1 MINNTYQ
8 NNTPLRLKPQSL
20 NNQSNNMNSSNI
32 NLRNSN
38 NIYPQSMQRRIETET
53 WDKTKGPYGVRFDEM
68 ETHMKLGQ
76 KRYKD
81 DLEYLMSLKDGR
93 HGEMTQKEWEEYNR
107 KLHYMNDRYAY
118 GELDRINF
126 LRGVTRGYAD
136 EIAAHKE
143 KLKQQKKLDDLEERK
158 KFVDVGAL
166 ERAEKE
172 KENEK
177 KKLLLRDQLNQLEL
191 INQKK
196 AYESQRDKDDDANM
210 IKNRNDPWEKQYINF
225 KNNLSKKNDRIFGN
239 AGKFNNLLKNP
250 YDPNIFKA
258 KNDDEYNKLMAE
270 AKLKEKNFIDKTE
283 LEKVNKDFNDYNNSL
298 KKLKEENKNRQKLYK
313 QYLDNQTEL
322 DKLNRL
328 KNTGDDM
335 RPQLLMPAYYYPNLP
350 EPVYHK
356 ARDSLLA
363 SKNQE
368 EYFGK
373 DMNKF
378 FRSDAE
384 QKTLMDY
391 EGHNRYLGDSKL
403 RHNPITC
410 PVNDYYYNKYVNK
423 LKKESEYIP
432 GQNDMNSRDNFINN
446 GQQILK

>member
-1 MINNTYQ
+1 
-8 NNTPLRLKPQSL
+8 
-20 NNQSNNMNSSNI
+20 
-32 NLRNSN
+32 
-38 NIYPQSMQRRIETET
+38 
-53 WDKTKGPYGVRFDEM
+53 M
-68 ETHMKLGQ
+68 E
-76 KRYKD
+76 
-81 DLEYLMSLKDGR
+81 
-93 HGEMTQKEWEEYNR
+93 
-107 KLHYMNDRYAY
+107 
-118 GELDRINF
+118 
-126 LRGVTRGYAD
+126 
-136 EIAAHKE
+136 
-143 KLKQQKKLDDLEERK
+143 DLEERK
-158 KFVDVGAL
+158 KFVDVNAL
-166 ERAEKE
+166 EKAEKE

-177 KKLLLRDQLNQLEL
+177 KKILLRDQLNQLDL

-196 AYESQRDKDDDANM
+196 AYENQRNKDNDAN
-210 IKNRNDPWEKQYINF
+210 ILKNNRDPWGKQYLSF

-239 AGKFNNLLKNP
+239 AEKFNNLLKNP

-270 AKLKEKNFIDKTE
+270 AKLREKNKIDPAE
-283 LEKVNKDFNDYNNSL
+283 LEKVNKDFNDYNNGL
-298 KKLKEENKNRQKLYK
+298 KRLKEENKNRQKLYK

-322 DKLNRL
+322 DKLKNKNRQKL
-328 KNTGDDM
+328 YKQYLDNQTELDKLNKMKNVGDDM

-368 EYFGK
+368 DYFGK

-384 QKTLMDY
+384 QKTLLDY

-423 LKKESEYIP
+423 LKKESEVIP
-432 GQNDMNSRDNFINN
+432 AGSSNNYSRENLINNSRDNLINN
-446 GQQILK
+446 GQQIFK

>member
-1 MINNTYQ
+1 M
-8 NNTPLRLKPQSL
+8 
-20 NNQSNNMNSSNI
+20 
-32 NLRNSN
+32 
-38 NIYPQSMQRRIETET
+38 
-53 WDKTKGPYGVRFDEM
+53 
-68 ETHMKLGQ
+68 
-76 KRYKD
+76 
-81 DLEYLMSLKDGR
+81 
-93 HGEMTQKEWEEYNR
+93 
-107 KLHYMNDRYAY
+107 
-118 GELDRINF
+118 NF

-143 KLKQQKKLDDLEERK
+143 KLRKQKELEDLEERK

-166 ERAEKE
+166 EKEERE

-177 KKLLLRDQLNQLEL
+177 KKILLRDQLNQLEL
-191 INQKK
+191 VNQKK
-196 AYESQRDKDDDANM
+196 AYENQRDKENDANLL
-210 IKNRNDPWEKQYINF
+210 KNVRDPWGKQYITF

-239 AGKFNNLLKNP
+239 AEKFNNLLKNP

-258 KNDDEYNKLMAE
+258 KNDLEYNKLMAE
-270 AKLKEKNFIDKTE
+270 AKLREKHKIDPTE
-283 LEKVNKDFNDYNNSL
+283 LEKVNKDFNDYNDGL
-298 KKLKEENKNRQKLYK
+298 KRLKEENKNRQKLYK

-322 DKLNRL
+322 DKLNKL
-328 KNTGDDM
+328 KNVGDDM

-368 EYFGK
+368 DYFGK

-391 EGHNRYLGDSKL
+391 EGNNRYLGDSKL

-423 LKKESEYIP
+423 LKKESEIIP
-432 GQNDMNSRDNFINN
+432 VGSNNYSRGVPQNNSRDNLINS
-446 GQQILK
+446 GQQIFK

>member
-1 MINNTYQ
+1 
-8 NNTPLRLKPQSL
+8 
-20 NNQSNNMNSSNI
+20 
-32 NLRNSN
+32 
-38 NIYPQSMQRRIETET
+38 
-53 WDKTKGPYGVRFDEM
+53 M
-68 ETHMKLGQ
+68 E
-76 KRYKD
+76 
-81 DLEYLMSLKDGR
+81 
-93 HGEMTQKEWEEYNR
+93 
-107 KLHYMNDRYAY
+107 
-118 GELDRINF
+118 
-126 LRGVTRGYAD
+126 
-136 EIAAHKE
+136 
-143 KLKQQKKLDDLEERK
+143 DLEERK
-158 KFVDVGAL
+158 KFVDVNAL
-166 ERAEKE
+166 EKAEKE

-177 KKLLLRDQLNQLEL
+177 KKLLLRDQLNQLDL
-191 INQKK
+191 VNQKK
-196 AYESQRDKDDDANM
+196 AYENQRNKDNDAN
-210 IKNRNDPWEKQYINF
+210 ILNPWGKQYLLF

-239 AGKFNNLLKNP
+239 AEKFNNLLKNP

-270 AKLKEKNFIDKTE
+270 AKLREKNKIDPAE
-283 LEKVNKDFNDYNNSL
+283 LEKVNKDFNDYNNGL
-298 KKLKEENKNRQKLYK
+298 KRLKEENKNRQKLYK

-322 DKLNRL
+322 DKLNKM
-328 KNTGDDM
+328 KNVGDDM

-368 EYFGK
+368 DYFGK

-384 QKTLMDY
+384 QKTLLDY

-423 LKKESEYIP
+423 LKKESEVIP
-432 GQNDMNSRDNFINN
+432 AGSSNNYSRENLINNSRDNLINN
-446 GQQILK
+446 GQQIFK

>member
-1 MINNTYQ
+1 
-8 NNTPLRLKPQSL
+8 
-20 NNQSNNMNSSNI
+20 
-32 NLRNSN
+32 
-38 NIYPQSMQRRIETET
+38 
-53 WDKTKGPYGVRFDEM
+53 M
-68 ETHMKLGQ
+68 E
-76 KRYKD
+76 
-81 DLEYLMSLKDGR
+81 
-93 HGEMTQKEWEEYNR
+93 
-107 KLHYMNDRYAY
+107 
-118 GELDRINF
+118 
-126 LRGVTRGYAD
+126 
-136 EIAAHKE
+136 
-143 KLKQQKKLDDLEERK
+143 DLEERK
-158 KFVDVGAL
+158 KFVDVNAL
-166 ERAEKE
+166 EKAEKE

-177 KKLLLRDQLNQLEL
+177 KKLLLRDQLNQLDL
-191 INQKK
+191 VNQKK
-196 AYESQRDKDDDANM
+196 AYENQRNKDNDAN
-210 IKNRNDPWEKQYINF
+210 ILNPWGKQYLLF

-239 AGKFNNLLKNP
+239 AEKFNNLLKNP

-270 AKLKEKNFIDKTE
+270 AKLREKNKIDPAE
-283 LEKVNKDFNDYNNSL
+283 LEKVNKDFNDYNNGL
-298 KKLKEENKNRQKLYK
+298 KRLKEENKNRQKLYK

-322 DKLNRL
+322 DKLNKL
-328 KNTGDDM
+328 KDVGDDM

-423 LKKESEYIP
+423 LKKESEIVP
-432 GQNDMNSRDNFINN
+432 SGNLINS
-446 GQQILK
+446 GQQIFK